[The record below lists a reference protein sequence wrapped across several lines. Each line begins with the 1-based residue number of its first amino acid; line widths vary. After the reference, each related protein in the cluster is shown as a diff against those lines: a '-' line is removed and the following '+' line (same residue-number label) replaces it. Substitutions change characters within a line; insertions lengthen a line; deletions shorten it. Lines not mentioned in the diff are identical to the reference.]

1 MHKTIMV
8 ELKRILKLK
17 SKKKNKKKKTTQSLF
32 KKRTGVTYQNWLQA
46 WSVTLQQ
53 EKEVFEVVVPYAT
66 ETSTQSYKH
75 IKWSK

>member
-1 MHKTIMV
+1 MLIKYIGFLFTLLWSYSFI
-8 ELKRILKLK
+8 R
-17 SKKKNKKKKTTQSLF
+17 TQSLF